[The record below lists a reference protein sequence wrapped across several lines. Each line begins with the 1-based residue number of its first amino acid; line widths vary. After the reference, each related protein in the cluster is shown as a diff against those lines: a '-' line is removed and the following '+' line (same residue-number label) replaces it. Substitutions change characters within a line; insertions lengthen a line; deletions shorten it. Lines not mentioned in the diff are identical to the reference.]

1 MSGKVCHLQERELAR
16 VRLRFCSLQI
26 VLFMPAVS
34 ASFCLCGWAGVAW
47 WCLPVL
53 PSWFA
58 GLFSSSPLSVW
69 PSRPCQE
76 VSPGTSPLSTRWAK
90 MRLCAPLRY
99 CFDSDLAVVLS
110 QHLLPKTTMLP
121 AWPFYAFN
129 YTWLLACTFFASARP
144 HTVPKPSST
153 GQHVSALRLRP
164 VPPPPCV
171 NCCSLVCAPSFFH
184 L

>member
-1 MSGKVCHLQERELAR
+1 MSGKVCYLQERELAR

-99 CFDSDLAVVLS
+99 CFDSDLAVVRA
-110 QHLLPKTTMLP
+110 LPTPPFQNNQPCFLPGHSTHCTTPGCLHALFLHPHVRTLCPSLP
-121 AWPFYAFN
+121 AQVS
-129 YTWLLACTFFASARP
+129 TCLLYASALFLP
-144 HTVPKPSST
+144 
-153 GQHVSALRLRP
+153 LP
-164 VPPPPCV
+164 V
-171 NCCSLVCAPSFFH
+171 
-184 L
+184 